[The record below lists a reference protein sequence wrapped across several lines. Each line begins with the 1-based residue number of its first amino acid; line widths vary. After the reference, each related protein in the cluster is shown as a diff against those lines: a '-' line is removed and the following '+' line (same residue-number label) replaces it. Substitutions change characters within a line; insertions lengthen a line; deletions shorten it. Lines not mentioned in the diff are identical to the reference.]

1 MKKITL
7 LILTMILG
15 LQGCNSSSDGSNKTV
30 KPTTPPVVP
39 TKPTTPPVVHM
50 IKPSDVAN
58 YIDDFKLKQRRL
70 ELVFN
75 SVTSKIT
82 YAGKTKDSIILKYD
96 QGLAILGFDFD
107 KDELLPSLTL
117 LEGDTSDLDNFKIT
131 RTLTSSD
138 ISVDGDDLLTIY
150 TGTVQDGESKGL
162 YSISI
167 QINESILEAGDSK
180 LVING
185 SKATLSGTLGAS
197 TYIQIQ
203 KMIKTTSVDTLIL
216 SNIPGS
222 VNDAINMHTG
232 RLIRNA
238 ALATFIPK
246 DGNVNSGGVDL
257 FAAGVERV
265 YQNGGKV
272 GVHSWCCTADGK
284 DAGQL
289 SKDDKAHGAQLTYF
303 REMLGAK
310 KGPEFYFFTIN
321 AAPANK
327 IHLMSVAEMV
337 KYTLTTP

>member
-15 LQGCNSSSDGSNKTV
+15 LQGCNSSSDGSNK
-30 KPTTPPVVP
+30 KNPPVVP

-50 IKPSDVAN
+50 IEPSDVAD
-58 YIDDFKLKQRRL
+58 YIDDFKSKQRRL

-82 YAGKTKDSIILKYD
+82 YVEKTKDSIILKYD
-96 QGLAILGFDFD
+96 QGLAVLGYDSD
-107 KDELLPSLTL
+107 KDKLLPSITL
-117 LEGDTSDLDNFKIT
+117 LEGDTSDLANFKVT
-131 RTLTSSD
+131 RTLSTFD
-138 ISVDGDDLLTIY
+138 ID
-150 TGTVQDGESKGL
+150 
-162 YSISI
+162 SI

-203 KMIKTTSVDTLIL
+203 KMINTTSVDTLIL
-216 SNIPGS
+216 SKIDGS
-222 VNDAINMHTG
+222 DNDAINMHTG
-232 RLIRNA
+232 RLIRDA
-238 ALATFIPK
+238 ALATLIPK
-246 DGNVNSGGVDL
+246 DGDVNSGGVDL
-257 FAAGVERV
+257 FAAGTLRIYEA
-265 YQNGGKV
+265 GGKV
-272 GVHSWCCTADGK
+272 GVHSWCCTDDGK

-303 REMLGAK
+303 REMLGSD

-321 AAPANK
+321 AAPAK
-327 IHLMSVAEMV
+327 GIHLMTPQEML

>member
-15 LQGCNSSSDGSNKTV
+15 LQGCNSSSDGSNKT
-30 KPTTPPVVP
+30 KNPPVVP

-58 YIDDFKLKQRRL
+58 YIDDFKLEQRRL

-82 YAGKTKDSIILKYD
+82 YVEKTKDSIILKYD
-96 QGLAILGFDFD
+96 QGLAVLGYDSD
-107 KDELLPSLTL
+107 KDKLLPSLTL
-117 LEGDTSDLDNFKIT
+117 LEGDTSDLDNFKST

-138 ISVDGDDLLTIY
+138 ISVDGDDHLTIY

-185 SKATLSGTLGAS
+185 SKATLSGTLGTS

-238 ALATFIPK
+238 SLATVIPK
-246 DGNVNSGGVDL
+246 DGDVNSGGVDL
-257 FAAGVERV
+257 FAAGILRV
-265 YQNGGKV
+265 YQDGGKV

-310 KGPEFYFFTIN
+310 KGPEFYFFTIK
-321 AAPANK
+321 AAPAK
-327 IHLMSVAEMV
+327 EIHLMTSQEMA
-337 KYTLTTP
+337 KYNLTMP

>member
-1 MKKITL
+1 MKKIML
-7 LILTMILG
+7 LMLIMILG
-15 LQGCNSSSDGSNKTV
+15 LQGCNSSSDGSDKIVKT
-30 KPTTPPVVP
+30 TNPPE
-39 TKPTTPPVVHM
+39 VHY
-50 IKPSDVAN
+50 IQPGDVAD
-58 YIDDFKLKQRRL
+58 YIAKFKVYLLGLKL
-70 ELVFN
+70 EFDGGE
-75 SVTSKIT
+75 SKIKYIEDNKST
-82 YAGKTKDSIILKYD
+82 DSIILLYD
-96 QGLAILGFDFD
+96 KGLAYMGYDFD
-107 KDELLPSLTL
+107 NNRPLPSLTL
-117 LEGDTSDLDNFKIT
+117 LEGDTSDLANFNPT
-131 RTLTSSD
+131 RSLVGVNMTLVGNPA
-138 ISVDGDDLLTIY
+138 ISTYSGPVHDKLTGNIY
-150 TGTVQDGESKGL
+150 PVNL
-162 YSISI
+162 YV
-167 QINESILEAGDSK
+167 NESLRTAGNSK

-185 SKATLSGTLGAS
+185 TKATLSGTLGTS

-203 KMIKTTSVDTLIL
+203 DMINTTSVDTLIL
-216 SNIPGS
+216 SDISGS
-222 VNDAINMHTG
+222 INDAINMHTG
-232 RLIRNA
+232 RLIRKA
-238 ALATFIPK
+238 GLTTLIPK